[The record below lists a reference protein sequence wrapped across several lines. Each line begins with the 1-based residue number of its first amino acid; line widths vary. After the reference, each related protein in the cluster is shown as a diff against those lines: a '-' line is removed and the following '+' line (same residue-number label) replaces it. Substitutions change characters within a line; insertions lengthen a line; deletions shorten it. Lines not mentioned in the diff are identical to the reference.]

1 MDNAG
6 VFLDN
11 KWLVKDVSLEIEK
24 GKIIT
29 LIGPNGSGKT
39 TTAKI
44 ALGLYKNI
52 SGKVEKY
59 TKKIAY
65 VPQKIS
71 IDWTLPIR
79 VFDFMN
85 LTSDL
90 KNNEINEALEITG
103 AKHLINNDLKSLSGG
118 EFQRVLMAR
127 AVAKK
132 PDLLVLDE
140 PVQGVDFTGEIELY
154 ELIKKISETLKCGI
168 LLISHNL
175 HVVMSKTD
183 HVVCLNGH
191 VCCSGTPISVANNKK
206 YQELFGE
213 DVSKILSIYEHKHDH
228 KHSADGS
235 VKEKL
240 KMFDDFFIRALFVG
254 IGMALVTGPLGCFVV
269 WRRLSFFGD
278 TLAHSA
284 LLGITIAY
292 TMEINI
298 ALSVFIISSLVALML
313 LKLEKTTNLPTDAL
327 LGLLA
332 HSSLAVGL
340 VVIGLI
346 ATIRFDLMG
355 LLFGD
360 ILAVNVNDI
369 IIVWFGGALILL
381 VLKLIYKPLFASTVN
396 YELAE
401 AEGMKP
407 ERVKAIFTLLLAAI
421 IAISIKMVGLLLITG
436 MLILPAAIARNISS
450 NPKGMVIYSIIAGLM
465 SVLIG
470 LFSSLQI
477 NTPSGPSIIT
487 AGLILFVLSLIKI
500 KRSSQLKS

>member
-1 MDNAG
+1 MNNNSEKLLVKMDNAG

-39 TTAKI
+39 TTAKM

-52 SGKVEKY
+52 SGKVEKF
-59 TKKIAY
+59 TEKIAY

-85 LTSDL
+85 LTSNL
-90 KNNEINEALEITG
+90 KSEEINNALDITG
-103 AKHLINNDLKSLSGG
+103 AKHLIDNDLKSLSGG

-235 VKEKL
+235 VKEK
-240 KMFDDFFIRALFVG
+240 
-254 IGMALVTGPLGCFVV
+254 
-269 WRRLSFFGD
+269 
-278 TLAHSA
+278 
-284 LLGITIAY
+284 
-292 TMEINI
+292 
-298 ALSVFIISSLVALML
+298 
-313 LKLEKTTNLPTDAL
+313 
-327 LGLLA
+327 
-332 HSSLAVGL
+332 
-340 VVIGLI
+340 
-346 ATIRFDLMG
+346 
-355 LLFGD
+355 
-360 ILAVNVNDI
+360 
-369 IIVWFGGALILL
+369 
-381 VLKLIYKPLFASTVN
+381 
-396 YELAE
+396 
-401 AEGMKP
+401 
-407 ERVKAIFTLLLAAI
+407 
-421 IAISIKMVGLLLITG
+421 
-436 MLILPAAIARNISS
+436 
-450 NPKGMVIYSIIAGLM
+450 
-465 SVLIG
+465 
-470 LFSSLQI
+470 
-477 NTPSGPSIIT
+477 
-487 AGLILFVLSLIKI
+487 
-500 KRSSQLKS
+500 